1 MPTYDALKHAKNR
14 NVLLSEIGLSK
25 AKKRQF
31 KNSERL
37 RIQCLEESGVQS
49 NRFLDTEKEVN
60 NLEFVYTLSIRQETL
75 FKRQTKIIFIK

>member
-1 MPTYDALKHAKNR
+1 MPTYNPLQIAKNR

-37 RIQCLEESGVQS
+37 RIQALEESGIHVDELPQPV
-49 NRFLDTEKEVN
+49 KEVN
-60 NLEFVYTLSIRQETL
+60 HL
-75 FKRQTKIIFIK
+75 